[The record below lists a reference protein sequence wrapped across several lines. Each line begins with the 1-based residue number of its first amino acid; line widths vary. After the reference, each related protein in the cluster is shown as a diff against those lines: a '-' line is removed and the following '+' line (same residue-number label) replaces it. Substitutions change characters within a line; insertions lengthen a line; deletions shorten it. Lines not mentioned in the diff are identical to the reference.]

1 MPNPELLDNHQEE
14 LAEELAIQGYVIH
27 GHLKYGHQVFLF
39 SRLPPLTSRSD
50 LPAAI
55 RQSESLRKS
64 NKPWPPA
71 DTGEDPSGKGLVGV
85 MDDELGF
92 VD

>member
-27 GHLKYGHQVFLF
+27 GHLEYYFQVILCQN
-39 SRLPPLTSRSD
+39 SSLTSHSD
-50 LPAAI
+50 LPAAL
-55 RQSESLRKS
+55 RKSESLRTS
-64 NKPWPPA
+64 QAPWPPA
-71 DTGEDPSGKGLVGV
+71 DTGEDPAVKGLVGI

>member
-14 LAEELAIQGYVIH
+14 LAEELAIHGYVIH
-27 GHLKYGHQVFLF
+27 GHLKYYLQALVCQD
-39 SRLPPLTSRSD
+39 SSLTSRSD

-55 RQSESLRKS
+55 RQSESLRKTQP
-64 NKPWPPA
+64 PWPPA